1 LIIKIKI
8 KIFLKLKL
16 FYFSELIKPCDGKQD
31 LGPLRKSDEGVEA
44 ANPNFIQ
51 HCWVDIL

>member
-1 LIIKIKI
+1 MDD
-8 KIFLKLKL
+8 FLKLKL
-16 FYFSELIKPCDGKQD
+16 FYFLELIKPCDGKQD

-51 HCWVDIL
+51 HS